1 MGIAMKWRHF
11 PLGIKLSIGFGT
23 VLFLLIIISAF
34 NFKGFKTVEDAID
47 HEHELAEEDRFILL
61 KTMDH
66 LNWASNLEDLVLK
79 DEVHQIKIQTD
90 HTQCSFGKWL
100 YGEGAKHLAEENREI
115 GQLLE
120 KIKEP
125 HERLHKSSIKIL
137 DTYVD
142 FDISLDAMLAERW
155 IDHLSWL
162 KKLNQTLM
170 FGETFNGGLDHTKC
184 AFGKWY
190 YSYQTDDEAFKE
202 LLDTWEKPHADLHRS
217 AKEIVQL
224 LEDGDQYRAEGV
236 YQQKT
241 IPALE
246 QVANSYEKTMAYI
259 DEMVIKKN
267 QSTEIYNTQTT
278 SALSETQT
286 ILDDIRNR
294 LDGAMS
300 EAELFLDESIMSTVR
315 LTVVLSVM
323 ALFVGVTVA
332 FFITRN
338 IKKPVERGM
347 KLADSLAKGDLTSQI
362 KLDQNDEIGQLC
374 KSMDTMAGSLREM
387 FTRISQGVE
396 TISSASTELS
406 AVSEQMS
413 AGAEQT
419 SGKSSMVASS
429 AEEMSSNMNTVAA
442 ASEQAAT
449 NIQMVASASEEMSA
463 TVSEIAA
470 NTDKGRETT
479 EEAVSLAQI
488 VSERVGE
495 LGRSAVD
502 VGKVT
507 ETITEISEQT
517 NLLALNATIEAARAG
532 EAGKGF
538 AVVANE
544 IKELASQTA
553 EATQDI
559 KTKLESI
566 QTSTGGTV
574 TEINKIEAV
583 ITDTNDIVTTIS
595 TALSEQSAATQE
607 IAGNVNQA
615 AQGIQEVNENVAQS
629 STVTAGIAGDIIE
642 VNQASQD
649 IAEGSLQ
656 VNQSALE
663 LSRLSEELKKM
674 VDTFKI

>member
-1 MGIAMKWRHF
+1 MTWRNFSVGMK
-11 PLGIKLSIGFGT
+11 LTIGFGA
-23 VLFLLIIISAF
+23 VLFLLLVITTFS
-34 NFKGFKTVEDAID
+34 FKGFKNVEHASE

-66 LNWASNLEDLVLK
+66 LNWASNLGDLVFK
-79 DEVHQIKIQTD
+79 DTVNQINIQTD
-90 HTQCSFGKWL
+90 HTKCGFGKWL
-100 YGEGAKHLAEENREI
+100 YGEGAHHLGEENRAI
-115 GQLLE
+115 GDLLG

-125 HERLHKSSIKIL
+125 HERLHKSSIEIL
-137 DTYVD
+137 DTYID
-142 FDISLDAMLAERW
+142 FDLSLDALLADRW

-162 KKLNQTLM
+162 KNLNQAVM
-170 FGETFNGGLDHTKC
+170 FDETFKGGLDHTQC

-190 YSYQTDDEAFKE
+190 YSYNTSDKTFKK

-217 AKEIVQL
+217 AREIVQL
-224 LEDGDQYRAEGV
+224 LEDGDRFGAEKI
-236 YQQKT
+236 YEQKT
-241 IPALE
+241 ISALE
-246 QVANSYEKTMAYI
+246 QVADSYENTMAYI
-259 DEMVIKKN
+259 DEMVKKKN
-267 QSTEIYNTQTT
+267 QTSEIFNTKTT
-278 SALSETQT
+278 PALTETQT

-294 LDGAMS
+294 LASDMS
-300 EAELFLDESIMSTVR
+300 EADLFLDETISGTIR
-315 LTVVLSVM
+315 LTVVLSFL
-323 ALFVGVTVA
+323 AICVGVVVA
-332 FFITRN
+332 LIITRS
-338 IKKPVERGM
+338 IKNPVTKGM
-347 KLADSLAKGDLTSQI
+347 EFANLLAKGDLTSQI
-362 KLDQNDEIGQLC
+362 EVNQNDEIGQLC
-374 KSMDTMAGSLREM
+374 GSMNTMATNLREK
-387 FTRISQGVE
+387 FTQISQGVE
-396 TISSASTELS
+396 TISSASTALS

-419 SGKSSMVASS
+419 SGKSNMVASS
-429 AEEMSSNMNTVAA
+429 AEEMSANMNTVAA
-442 ASEQAAT
+442 ASEEAAT

-479 EEAVSLAQI
+479 EEAVSLAKI
-488 VSERVGE
+488 VSQRVGE
-495 LGRSAVD
+495 LGQSATD

-544 IKELASQTA
+544 IKELAKQTA

-559 KTKLESI
+559 KVKLESI

-574 TEINKIEAV
+574 TEINKIEEV
-583 ITDTNDIVTTIS
+583 ITNTNDIVTTIS

-629 STVTAGIAGDIIE
+629 TSVTEGIATDIVE
-642 VNQASQD
+642 VNQASQE

-656 VNQSALE
+656 VNHSATE
-663 LSRLSEELKKM
+663 LSRLSEDLKKL